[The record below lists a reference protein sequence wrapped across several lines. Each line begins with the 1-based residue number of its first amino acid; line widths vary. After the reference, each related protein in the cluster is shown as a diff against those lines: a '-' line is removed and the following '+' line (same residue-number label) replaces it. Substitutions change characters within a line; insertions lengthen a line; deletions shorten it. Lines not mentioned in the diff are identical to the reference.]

1 MSEVHAIP
9 TVYKGIEFRSR
20 LEAKWAAMFDQLGW
34 RWEYEPFD
42 LKGYIPDF
50 VLKWDHGHTICEVKP
65 ATAIDGLHQAIPKIE
80 RSGWDGEAM
89 IVGASIFA
97 DRQYPTIGILTARA
111 DVAAIDR
118 ANGEEDSDPMWWWA
132 EAIVH
137 RCESCHKPSVHHE
150 TGSWRCRL
158 CGAADGDGFLG
169 LFDIAPL
176 WASATNAVKYDHGR
190 R

>member
-34 RWEYEPFD
+34 PWEYEPVD
-42 LKGYIPDF
+42 LLGYIPDF

-65 ATAIDGLHQAIPKIE
+65 ATTVDELHKAIPKIE

-89 IVGASIFA
+89 IVGASIEHT
-97 DRQYPTIGILTARA
+97 RQYATIGLLTARF
-111 DVAAIDR
+111 DWPD
-118 ANGEEDSDPMWWWA
+118 DPDPSWA
-132 EAIVH
+132 WAGAFSHE
-137 RCESCHKPSVHHE
+137 CGSCRKISIHHE
-150 TGSWRCRL
+150 IGGWYCRL
-158 CGAADGDGFLG
+158 CGAWDGDHFLDPVDIS
-169 LFDIAPL
+169 LF
-176 WASATNAVKYDHGR
+176 WANATNAVKYDHGR